1 MVNNQG
7 NAERAN
13 LVKAL
18 AKCLHSAFIGH
29 ALQFGLDF
37 VQNTCKEPD
46 YSPKVLYVKENRKP

>member
-1 MVNNQG
+1 MVNHQV
-7 NAERAN
+7 NAARPN

-37 VQNTCKEPD
+37 VQNTCGATNTG
-46 YSPKVLYVKENRKP
+46 PKLLHINDKQV